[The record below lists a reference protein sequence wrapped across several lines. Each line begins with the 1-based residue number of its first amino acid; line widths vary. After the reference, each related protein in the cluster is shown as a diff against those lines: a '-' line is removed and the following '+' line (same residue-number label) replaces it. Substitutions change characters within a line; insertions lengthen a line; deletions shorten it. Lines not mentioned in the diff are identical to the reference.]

1 MTPLAQTKEQF
12 NMSKFKA
19 GDICRSDKYNW
30 IVGHDIFI
38 TGVRDDRNFPEQ
50 SYLATIDGEEG
61 RLIEESAMW
70 LVGTTVTAEFRF
82 RNDEGQYSRDSYE
95 SFEAALEGFKG
106 HSLKDNEAEIVEIIS
121 HGKYAAKIRVE
132 AITE

>member
-1 MTPLAQTKEQF
+1 
-12 NMSKFKA
+12 MSKFKA

-95 SFEAALEGFKG
+95 SFKG